1 MASNDSAELKKE
13 AEEAAA
19 AVAKLQAELAK
30 VSAQLAAVD
39 KNDPF
44 ANMLGEVDTLERQ
57 VQDTTKALEKAV
69 REASSLATAFDLHQ
83 AIESMAELQK
93 QGLAEMAVASKNL
106 KDKSAA
112 EAAAVKEA
120 EKLQAA
126 QYAAAVSAMKQYA
139 AAEAAEAKEQARTIA
154 EAESLRVKQYAAA
167 VKAMKEYYAA
177 EAKEEKEK
185 AKREQQEWA
194 DLIATRKT
202 LDEQEKKNIQVPAQA
217 AKDLKTG
224 VPAAGTG
231 TAGASGAAE
240 ASAAMATAAFAVEV
254 FVAVKALEKLA
265 ESAAQY
271 VKKSDPAA
279 VLLMNM
285 AMEDLQAA
293 IGSGLTPVVNAL
305 TVMFDQA
312 NAAITTF
319 QPIIEA
325 VSALVSSTFLDMA
338 KEAVAFGEAIGDLA
352 VAEIV
357 PVAVVFQQLW
367 EASKPLIASLVDL
380 TAQFA
385 KFQLDAFVGMFEA
398 AMPVIGFFVEVISRA
413 AKGLAFMAQVVGIFI
428 EAIRT
433 GRIDR
438 IGDRVGAAARD
449 IDRQPGQRAPA
460 GGITVAARPATV
472 ISSEDIGTQA
482 RTAAFSGRS
491 IAEQQLSEAQR
502 QTDLLTRLVGNT
514 RPVGQPVPPV
524 SVDPPPAL

>member
-1 MASNDSAELKKE
+1 MASNDPAELKKE

-19 AVAKLQAELAK
+19 AVAKLQAELAR

-44 ANMLGEVDTLERQ
+44 ANFTGEVDALNYQ
-57 VQDTTKALEKAV
+57 VIGLTKALEKAA
-69 REASSLATAFDLHQ
+69 RESADLTASFDLSAAVQ
-83 AIESMAELQK
+83 SMAELQK
-93 QGLAEMAVASKNL
+93 QGAAEMAVASKQL
-106 KDKSAA
+106 KDKAAA

-120 EKLQAA
+120 EKLRAD

-139 AAEAAEAKEQARTIA
+139 AAEAVEAKEQARTIA
-154 EAESLRVKQYAAA
+154 EAEALRVKQYAAA
-167 VKAMKEYYAA
+167 VKAMKEFYAA
-177 EAKEEKEK
+177 EAKEEKERT
-185 AKREQQEWA
+185 KREQQEWA

-202 LDEQEKKNIQVPAQA
+202 LDEQDKKNIQIPAQA

-224 VPAAGTG
+224 IPAAGTG
-231 TAGASGAAE
+231 SAGASGAAE
-240 ASAAMATAAFAVEV
+240 ASAAVATAAFAVEV

-265 ESAAQY
+265 ESAANY

-279 VLLMNM
+279 VLLMTM

-293 IGSGLTPVVNAL
+293 IGSGLSPVVNAL

-312 NAAITTF
+312 NAAITQF

-325 VSALVSSTFLDMA
+325 TAALVSGVFLDMA
-338 KEAVAFGEAIGDLA
+338 KEGIAFGEAIADLA
-352 VAEIV
+352 VAEII

-367 EASKPLIASLVDL
+367 EASKPLVASLVDV
-380 TAQFA
+380 TKEFA
-385 KFQLDAFVGMFEA
+385 KFQLDFFLSAFEA
-398 AMPVIGFFVEVISRA
+398 AQPVIGFFVEILSRA
-413 AKGLAFMAQVVGIFI
+413 AKGLAFMAQVIGIFI
-428 EAIRT
+428 EALRT

-438 IGDRVGAAARD
+438 IGDRVGAAAREAVAG
-449 IDRQPGQRAPA
+449 PGTRERA
-460 GGITVAARPATV
+460 GGITVAARPATT

-524 SVDPPPAL
+524 SVDPPPAV